1 MFFKNYNSVASAG
14 CVAKNKQIFL
24 LKMRTDYASKLEK
37 GSKKFFCPE
46 CGKKSFVRYVDTYT
60 GNYLP
65 PEYGRCDRESK
76 CAYHLNPYLDGYLE
90 TISKEPNVTGT
101 TEVSYG
107 KQKYIYSQYRPLN
120 PSKTFSEQK
129 TVYFDVETFKQ
140 TLKPEGYEKNTFI
153 QNLLSEVRFPFQVDE
168 VTRVIELYRLGT
180 ITEGYRVGA
189 VTFPFIDLEGNIRT
203 VQVKEFDTGNHTTG
217 TDFLHSILEK
227 NCIRNKETFP
237 DWLKAY
243 AKNDKKVSC
252 LFGEHLL
259 KKFPF
264 HPVALVEAP
273 KTAVY
278 GSLYF
283 GFPEEN
289 SQNLIWLAVYNK
301 SSFSFDKLKVLQGRE
316 VYVFPD
322 VSKDGSTFSEW
333 ETKARK
339 IERELSG
346 TSFIFSD
353 LLERLASGNDKNKGY
368 DLADYL
374 IQKDWRLFRKQVLQI
389 KTEPNPEPE
398 CENKIADH
406 SEMMITVTK
415 NQNDVT
421 PSIKTDESSNPDVKA
436 EVFTESHKKPDEKK
450 SRKYFESWSKEIQAL
465 ENFFTGTEI
474 PDNIMALNAYST
486 ISNLRKF
493 INSHL
498 SVVKA
503 NNGNP
508 TFLPYLNRLQQLK
521 DKISSS
527 N

>member
-1 MFFKNYNSVASAG
+1 
-14 CVAKNKQIFL
+14 
-24 LKMRTDYASKLEK
+24 MRTEYIYLLEK
-37 GSKKFFCPE
+37 GSKKFSCPE
-46 CGKKSFVRYVDTYT
+46 CGKRTFVRYIDTYT
-60 GNYLP
+60 GDYLP
-65 PEYGRCDRESK
+65 SEYGRCDRESK

-90 TISKEPNVTGT
+90 TINKEPNVTRTAKMGS
-101 TEVSYG
+101 V
-107 KQKYIYSQYRPLN
+107 KQKYIYSHYRPLN
-120 PSKTFSEQK
+120 QSKAFSELK
-129 TVYFDVETFKQ
+129 PVYFDLEAFKQ

-168 VTRVIELYRLGT
+168 VTKVIELYRLGT
-180 ITEGYRVGA
+180 ITEGYREGA

-203 VQVKEFDTGNHTTG
+203 VQVKDFDTGNHTTG

-227 NCIRNKETFP
+227 SYIRNKIP
-237 DWLKAY
+237 VPKWLKAY
-243 AKNDKKVSC
+243 AENDKKVSC

-259 KKFPF
+259 KKYPF

-333 ETKARK
+333 QTKARK
-339 IERELSG
+339 IERESPD

-353 LLERLASGNDKNKGY
+353 LLEKLASEKDKFKGY

-374 IQKDWRLFRKQVLQI
+374 IQKDWRLFKKQVLRI
-389 KTEPNPEPE
+389 KTESQPESE
-398 CENKIADH
+398 CESKSEDQSEKI
-406 SEMMITVTK
+406 ITITK
-415 NQNDVT
+415 NQNDET
-421 PSIKTDESSNPDVKA
+421 QTIKTDEASNPPVKA
-436 EVFTESHKKPDEKK
+436 KLLLESHKKPDEKK
-450 SRKYFESWSKEIQAL
+450 FRKYSETWDKEIQAL
-465 ENFFTGTEI
+465 ENFFTEAET
-474 PDNIMALNAYST
+474 PDHPIQFNTYSNISDV
-486 ISNLRKF
+486 RKF
-493 INSHL
+493 IKSHL

-503 NNGNP
+503 NNGKP
-508 TFLPYLNRLQQLK
+508 TFLPYLSRLQQLK
-521 DKISSS
+521 DKITTS
-527 N
+527 NLCKYKKVMNQKKP